1 MGKMGQGRMWQAMRT
16 AMFLALLLS
25 MACVAMGQETTV
37 EETTE
42 EDDVN
47 ATTTTTTAMAVT
59 TTPTP
64 GPRRP
69 PPVTKAVLPKGG
81 KIELAFGGKKLIVLS
96 ATKGE
101 VKDVEV
107 KVATIKG
114 PNGAEIVYPAIG
126 ASEFIEPEGYPG
138 KILTGQAIDVKFTL
152 PDGADYG
159 VDIDLGILFNND
171 GTLPVRSRRA
181 AAPEGYDFRVNGDCA
196 CPASTDFETAKC
208 EVTTGGVKMPLLVK
222 SADCVVTTTPAAD
235 STLAIALG
243 AGLGV
248 GIPVIAIAAYFLFF
262 RKSGTTSPS
271 NAVP

>member
-1 MGKMGQGRMWQAMRT
+1 
-16 AMFLALLLS
+16 MFLALLLS

-47 ATTTTTTAMAVT
+47 ATTTAMAVT

-64 GPRRP
+64 GPRTQ

-81 KIELAFGGKKLIVLS
+81 KIELAFGGKMLIVLS
-96 ATKGE
+96 AKGE
-101 VKDVEV
+101 VRDLEV

-171 GTLPVRSRRA
+171 GTLPVKARRA
-181 AAPEGYDFRVNGDCA
+181 AAPEGYDFRVNGEYG
-196 CPASTDFETAKC
+196 PAQAPAVCWLTAQIA
-208 EVTTGGVKMPLLVK
+208 TLRPL
-222 SADCVVTTTPAAD
+222 S
-235 STLAIALG
+235 
-243 AGLGV
+243 
-248 GIPVIAIAAYFLFF
+248 
-262 RKSGTTSPS
+262 
-271 NAVP
+271 

>member
-47 ATTTTTTAMAVT
+47 ATTTAMAVE

-64 GPRRP
+64 GPRTP
-69 PPVTKAVLPKGG
+69 PPVTKAVLPKGE
-81 KIELAFGGKKLIVLS
+81 KIELAFGGKKLIVLL
-96 ATKGE
+96 AKGE

-171 GTLPVRSRRA
+171 GTLPVKARRA

-208 EVTTGGVKMPLLVK
+208 EVTTGCVKMPLLVK
-222 SADCVVTTTPAAD
+222 SADCVVTTD

>member
-1 MGKMGQGRMWQAMRT
+1 
-16 AMFLALLLS
+16 MFLALLLS

-47 ATTTTTTAMAVT
+47 ATTTAMAVT

-69 PPVTKAVLPKGG
+69 PPVTIAVLAKGE

-96 ATKGE
+96 AKGE
-101 VKDVEV
+101 VKDLEV

-171 GTLPVRSRRA
+171 GTLPVKARRA
-181 AAPEGYDFRVNGDCA
+181 AAPEGYDFRVNGEYG
-196 CPASTDFETAKC
+196 PAQAPAVCWLTAQIA
-208 EVTTGGVKMPLLVK
+208 TLRPL
-222 SADCVVTTTPAAD
+222 S
-235 STLAIALG
+235 
-243 AGLGV
+243 
-248 GIPVIAIAAYFLFF
+248 
-262 RKSGTTSPS
+262 
-271 NAVP
+271 

>member
-47 ATTTTTTAMAVT
+47 ATTTAMAVT

-69 PPVTKAVLPKGG
+69 PPVTKAVLAKGE

-96 ATKGE
+96 AKGE
-101 VKDVEV
+101 VKDLEV

-171 GTLPVRSRRA
+171 GTLPVKARRA